1 MWRSQFPFFLNHLY
15 EQKCQQTLC
24 KQARGCCRAQRGKR
38 FRANEW
44 NERVLPLWSIRKG
57 WMCSRSNPQREG
69 RAVRKVF
76 EVFSEKISLICFG
89 TLFLFFVKTS
99 VTTSTNFFLRT
110 PNTTRLLCNLL
121 FRLLRV
127 FFFFVVKE
135 ESSSSYK
142 KREKKKNDER
152 WESWRN

>member
-1 MWRSQFPFFLNHLY
+1 M
-15 EQKCQQTLC
+15 
-24 KQARGCCRAQRGKR
+24 
-38 FRANEW
+38 
-44 NERVLPLWSIRKG
+44 
-57 WMCSRSNPQREG
+57 
-69 RAVRKVF
+69 RKVF

-99 VTTSTNFFLRT
+99 VTTNPNFFLRT

-135 ESSSSYK
+135 ESSSSSYK

-152 WESWRN
+152 REENAPAVFQIQARAGDQLRVDEEW

>member
-1 MWRSQFPFFLNHLY
+1 M
-15 EQKCQQTLC
+15 
-24 KQARGCCRAQRGKR
+24 
-38 FRANEW
+38 
-44 NERVLPLWSIRKG
+44 
-57 WMCSRSNPQREG
+57 
-69 RAVRKVF
+69 RKVF

-110 PNTTRLLCNLL
+110 PNISQIANLL
-121 FRLLRV
+121 SSSQSLLL
-127 FFFFVVKE
+127 FGVVKE

-152 WESWRN
+152 REENAPAVFQIQARAGDQLRVDEEW